1 MRQGRQIL
9 IIEDDPDYRLIIRRW
24 LIPVWEVFEAR
35 TLTDGITWC
44 LGHQIDC
51 VLLDLNLPDS
61 SRDKSLAH
69 FFQAVPQAV
78 VVVISGDSDPA
89 LIRKLIHDG
98 ASAYLVKGKDDL
110 DPSSLVRVI
119 ETAITNHAVL
129 NKLDMA
135 AIDTQSIRKEIG
147 Q

>member
-1 MRQGRQIL
+1 MALPGVSVIKL
-9 IIEDDPDYRLIIRRW
+9 IVYCSISTCP
-24 LIPVWEVFEAR
+24 
-35 TLTDGITWC
+35 T
-44 LGHQIDC
+44 
-51 VLLDLNLPDS
+51 
-61 SRDKSLAH
+61 
-69 FFQAVPQAV
+69 QAGTKA
-78 VVVISGDSDPA
+78 SGDSDPA
-89 LIRKLIHDG
+89 LIKKLIHDG